1 MSGSSSQLSPEWQR
15 RECVGVAD
23 VDELGA
29 LVSERQRIDGGP
41 FDAMITISVASGGTL
56 DLNANSNSVNGTMSG
71 SAESVNVSGATSA
84 VSATGP
90 GVNFS
95 G

>member
-1 MSGSSSQLSPEWQR
+1 MT
-15 RECVGVAD
+15 
-23 VDELGA
+23 
-29 LVSERQRIDGGP
+29 
-41 FDAMITISVASGGTL
+41 TISVASGGTL